1 MNKCI
6 IEISGT
12 MRGKALFWEIV
23 EDKMKLKIKGADCD
37 YGLQEIICLLG
48 WDGET
53 YDKCYR
59 DFYNELFKTAN
70 ELFNFKRVYL
80 NREIEKFQEDQEYQI
95 LVMKGSNELEK
106 ELEDYSGII
115 SVLIAKNQ
123 AEYDENILK
132 YDKIILLDENFENNV
147 KKMINIL
154 LKENVKV

>member
-1 MNKCI
+1 
-6 IEISGT
+6 
-12 MRGKALFWEIV
+12 
-23 EDKMKLKIKGADCD
+23 
-37 YGLQEIICLLG
+37 
-48 WDGET
+48 
-53 YDKCYR
+53 
-59 DFYNELFKTAN
+59 
-70 ELFNFKRVYL
+70 
-80 NREIEKFQEDQEYQI
+80 
-95 LVMKGSNELEK
+95 MKGSNELEK